1 MKENL
6 KKIFKNK
13 ALNFAAILG
22 SIATCA
28 FGTSCVGVTRYYGP
42 NGEVY
47 EYSDVGERVAMMNAT
62 ANLMNA
68 GANVVS
74 AAGGVAV
81 PIVDMSL
88 KYSTLNKID
97 HRHEKTARMAI
108 QSGAGALAAQ
118 RRAAGNG
125 ASSYG
130 VSGYGAPGYG
140 VSNYG
145 LSSSATTLYVGPNST
160 VNPTAGT
167 HLGNT
172 LDGTT
177 GYYRNYRTNGR

>member
-6 KKIFKNK
+6 KKIFRNK

-22 SIATCA
+22 SIATCT
-28 FGTSCVGVTRYYGP
+28 FGTGCFSVTRYYGP

-47 EYSDVGERVAMMNAT
+47 EYSDAGERAAMMNAT

-68 GANVVS
+68 GANVIS

-108 QSGAGALAAQ
+108 QSNAASMAAQ
-118 RRAAGNG
+118 RRAASNGG
-125 ASSYG
+125 ASG
-130 VSGYGAPGYG
+130 IPSGHG

-145 LSSSATTLYVGPNST
+145 LSGSATTLYVGPNST

>member
-13 ALNFAAILG
+13 ALNFATILG
-22 SIATCA
+22 SIVACT

-68 GANVVS
+68 GANVVG
-74 AAGGVAV
+74 AVGGVAV

-88 KYSTLNKID
+88 QYSTLNKID
-97 HRHEKTARMAI
+97 HRHQKTARMAI
-108 QSGAGALAAQ
+108 QTNAAIMAQ
-118 RRAAGNG
+118 RRRQQ
-125 ASSYG
+125 S
-130 VSGYGAPGYG
+130 
-140 VSNYG
+140 
-145 LSSSATTLYVGPNST
+145 
-160 VNPTAGT
+160 
-167 HLGNT
+167 
-172 LDGTT
+172 
-177 GYYRNYRTNGR
+177 R